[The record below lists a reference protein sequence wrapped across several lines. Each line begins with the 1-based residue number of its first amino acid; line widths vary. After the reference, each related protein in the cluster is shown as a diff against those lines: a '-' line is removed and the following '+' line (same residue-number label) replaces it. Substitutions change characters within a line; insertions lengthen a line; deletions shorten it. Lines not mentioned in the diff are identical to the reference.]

1 MCGTA
6 KAATCIHIKDILRF
20 MLNKAKFRTKELK
33 EMVKK
38 KTLNEEVSLYTSV
51 VLLTIIWLARIER
64 ERGDRV

>member
-1 MCGTA
+1 
-6 KAATCIHIKDILRF
+6 